1 MPTNP
6 TAILI
11 MIQIHPFSLVL
22 SVAAQRAQT
31 PQQAAYVASWQ
42 ETLAKLERSFAA
54 PSSDH

>member
-1 MPTNP
+1 
-6 TAILI
+6 